1 MPIRWNIFLLLNPHR
16 QSENDQDVEKT
27 CKEINL
33 RNALILG
40 LVALC
45 LIIGIGVPMS
55 VTGRS
60 GDSTGNANLTT
71 AGKKLTTSTKYS
83 NNGI

>member
-1 MPIRWNIFLLLNPHR
+1 MNR
-16 QSENDQDVEKT
+16 
-27 CKEINL
+27 

-83 NNGI
+83 NNGNSSNWLLLAYTCF

>member
-1 MPIRWNIFLLLNPHR
+1 MNR
-16 QSENDQDVEKT
+16 
-27 CKEINL
+27 

-60 GDSTGNANLTT
+60 GDSTGDANLTT

>member
-1 MPIRWNIFLLLNPHR
+1 MNR
-16 QSENDQDVEKT
+16 
-27 CKEINL
+27 

-60 GDSTGNANLTT
+60 GDSTGHANLTT
-71 AGKKLTTSTKYS
+71 SGKNLTTSTKYS

>member
-1 MPIRWNIFLLLNPHR
+1 MNR
-16 QSENDQDVEKT
+16 
-27 CKEINL
+27 

-55 VTGRS
+55 VMGRS